1 MRRATSC
8 RSSSAFDSSCHRV
21 NARPSLG
28 EEIANSVTHGVGLLV
43 GVAGAVLLVIVA
55 AGRGDWTVLCCDTI
69 YALALV
75 AVYSASTMYHA
86 LPRGRAKTVF
96 QIIDRSAIYLLI
108 AGTYTPFALLNLR
121 GPWGYTLAA
130 IEWTLAAAGV
140 VGTAVARDRMV
151 RIAVPLY
158 AIMGWLIV
166 VAPGALVSHIA
177 PTGLALL
184 VTGGVLYT
192 IGIAFFAFDRVP
204 YFHMVWHL
212 FVIGGSVCH
221 YWAILLY
228 ALPPTPA

>member
-1 MRRATSC
+1 MKSRTAT
-8 RSSSAFDSSCHRV
+8 
-21 NARPSLG
+21 LG

-55 AGRGDWTVLCCDTI
+55 MRRRDWTILACDAV
-69 YALALV
+69 YATTLL
-75 AVYSASTMYHA
+75 AVYSASTIYHA

-121 GPWGYTLAA
+121 GPWGYALAT
-130 IEWTLAAAGV
+130 IEWTLAAIGI
-140 VGTAVARDRMV
+140 VGTAVAPHRMH

-158 AIMGWLIV
+158 ALMGWLV
-166 VAPGALVSHIA
+166 VVYPGPLLAHVAPM
-177 PTGLALL
+177 GLALL
-184 VTGGVLYT
+184 VAGGVLYT

-221 YWAILLY
+221 YIAILLY
-228 ALPPTPA
+228 AAPPLVVNAS